1 MYLAPQHTHI
11 LTAQTPQ
18 CENCTTFLKPIFGT
32 PCRKWKNLIWSINVF
47 CVQISSLLKYQEI
60 YNNLDLDLIE
70 SLSRIQIFDEN
81 SVHVVPYDLLFQDDE
96 RILQV
101 MRKVQKW
108 PQTTKG
114 QHLPHL
120 MSLMCIILAFSV
132 ISVLN
137 DISGK
142 IVEKAQL
149 HYTITLQRYLK

>member
-1 MYLAPQHTHI
+1 M
-11 LTAQTPQ
+11 
-18 CENCTTFLKPIFGT
+18 
-32 PCRKWKNLIWSINVF
+32 IWSINVF
-47 CVQISSLLKYQEI
+47 CVQISSVLKHQEI